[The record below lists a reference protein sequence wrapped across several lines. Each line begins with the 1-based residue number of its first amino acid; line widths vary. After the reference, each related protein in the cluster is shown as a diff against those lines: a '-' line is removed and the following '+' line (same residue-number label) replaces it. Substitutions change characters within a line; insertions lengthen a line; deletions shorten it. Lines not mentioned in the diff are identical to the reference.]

1 MNVAS
6 LLRKPLRYL
15 STLSLAARLTLWSM
29 TVFTLLFL
37 FMGMLYYLHFRSH
50 LMDDLDT
57 RLQMRAQVVA
67 QLLTTRHG
75 TLILPGGTRKLTA
88 LFDPGPP
95 TRSPRSLPELAK
107 GATRL
112 DPDLDLF
119 IQIRDS
125 QDHIRYS
132 TPAFLLLPTPASSI
146 TAAHKGQVWMGTIM
160 ASNGEA
166 IRLYSQPVTL
176 SHSISGVILVGA
188 SIAPM
193 EMTLQRVFLEFLAL
207 TPLVLLLGLLGSF
220 WLAKRALQPVTRMT
234 SVART
239 LQEGDWHARVPV
251 PRSQDELHLLAVTF
265 NELLDHLEH
274 LVMRQRRFLS
284 DASHELRT
292 PVAALRSMIDVALD
306 QPRSAANDLTLLR
319 DLEAQTERLGHLIT
333 DLLTL
338 ARGDEGQIHFEQE
351 RVRLDQLVK
360 DVAIALEPLAQER
373 EILLEVQSQ
382 TPVFV
387 LGDEARLMQVIMN
400 VLDNALAY
408 TGKGGQ
414 VTLQVETRGAEALIG
429 IRDTGIGIPAEH
441 LPHVFER
448 FYRVETAR
456 SRKTGG
462 SGLGLAIC
470 QWIVSLHGGSISV
483 QSQEG
488 QGSLFTISLPLAK
501 GNLTTPLSPAE
512 RKRG

>member
-1 MNVAS
+1 MNATS
-6 LLRKPLRYL
+6 LLRRPLQHL
-15 STLSLAARLTLWSM
+15 STLSLSARLTLWSM

-37 FMGMLYYLHFRSH
+37 LLGTLYYLHFRSH
-50 LMDDLDT
+50 LLGDLDT

-67 QLLTTRHG
+67 ELMTERHG
-75 TLILPGGTRKLTA
+75 ILILPGGTRELTA

-95 TRSPRSLPELAK
+95 SRNAGPQPELAVN
-107 GATRL
+107 TIQL

-125 QDHIRYS
+125 AGHIRYS
-132 TPAFLLLPTPASSI
+132 TPASLLLPFPAAGI
-146 TAAHKGQVWMGTIM
+146 AAAREGKVWVETVT

-166 IRLYSQPVTL
+166 VRLYSQPVFL
-176 SHSISGVILVGA
+176 PQAASGVVLVGA
-188 SIAPM
+188 SLAP
-193 EMTLQRVFLEFLAL
+193 LQSALLRVVLEFLGLA
-207 TPLVLLLGLLGSF
+207 PLVLLLGLLGSF

-234 SVART
+234 RVART

-251 PRSQDELHLLAVTF
+251 PQSQDELHLLAVTF

-306 QPRSAANDLTLLR
+306 QPRSGENDLTLLR

-338 ARGDEGQIHFEQE
+338 ARGDEGQIHFERE
-351 RVRLDQLVK
+351 RVRLDQLVR
-360 DVAIALEPLAQER
+360 DVTIALEPLAQER
-373 EILLEVQSQ
+373 GILLEVQSQ

-429 IRDTGIGIPAEH
+429 IRDTGIGITAEH
-441 LPHVFER
+441 LPHIFER

-501 GNLTTPLSPAE
+501 GSPTVPLSPAE
-512 RKRG
+512 RKRA